1 MGLETQY
8 QNRDFPTPVI
18 FMNLRNGYLFSEKS
32 QDELLNKEKNG
43 LLYLTGENQQYL
55 RRRRVKFIS
64 FRATNE

>member
-64 FRATNE
+64 FRATTE